1 VGSTPMTKLDNALSG
16 IKKIMIDTSVIIYFM
31 ESNPLYDN
39 LVSNVFQRI
48 SNGSLIGITSI
59 ITLIEV
65 LIHPIRQGNTE
76 LQKQYNNL
84 LLGSGNFYT
93 VAVDFNIAELAANIR
108 ANYNILIPDA
118 IQIATAKATGCEVFL
133 TNDINLKRIEDL
145 SVLILDDF
153 IYSE

>member
-1 VGSTPMTKLDNALSG
+1 MTKLDKAFSG
-16 IKKIMIDTSVIIYFM
+16 IKKIVIDTSIIIYFM

-39 LVSNVFQRI
+39 LISNVFQRI
-48 SNGSLIGITSI
+48 SNGSLLGITSI

-65 LIHPIRQGNTE
+65 LIHPIRQGNTR
-76 LQKQYNNL
+76 LQKQYCDL
-84 LLGSGNFYT
+84 LLDSDNFYT
-93 VAVDFNIAELAANIR
+93 VTVDSSIAELAAQIRSYYNIR
-108 ANYNILIPDA
+108 IPDA

-153 IYSE
+153 RHSE